1 MLLLLCYVDPL
12 GVIVWSCALCGSAP
26 LSVSAAYY
34 CVMVNMAPATDR
46 TTGPLLEDAG
56 TSSSI
61 RFLKEPFCDRKFPRK
76 L

>member
-34 CVMVNMAPATDR
+34 CVVVNMVPAR
-46 TTGPLLEDAG
+46 P
-56 TSSSI
+56 
-61 RFLKEPFCDRKFPRK
+61 K
-76 L
+76 LMASLDHS

>member
-34 CVMVNMAPATDR
+34 CVMVNMVPATDR
-46 TTGPLLEDAG
+46 TGPLLYTFFKRAVLRQKVP
-56 TSSSI
+56 S
-61 RFLKEPFCDRKFPRK
+61 
-76 L
+76 